1 MLTSNASGRYDD
13 TYNNCVYKSFLAQ
26 GTECE
31 LVYCWAS
38 DLLLQRETVSGNS
51 FKDLVPF
58 AREPYR
64 QERKGLLVNFERLL
78 MVRHETSMSLFSFCR
93 ESDYERGTLNDFM
106 REEKQRK
113 QMEAIADDL
122 FNNAK
127 VPSYAKFILPELVM
141 SCACLN
147 LALTMEFQS
156 KKRAAAGSSIHTL
169 LTGCR

>member
-1 MLTSNASGRYDD
+1 
-13 TYNNCVYKSFLAQ
+13 
-26 GTECE
+26 
-31 LVYCWAS
+31 
-38 DLLLQRETVSGNS
+38 VSGNS

-64 QERKGLLVNFERLL
+64 QELKRFPVNFERLL
-78 MVRHETSMSLFSFCR
+78 IIIRHETSMSLFSFCR
-93 ESDYERGTLNDFM
+93 ESDYERGTLTDFM

-127 VPSYAKFILPELVM
+127 VLSYAKFILPELVM
-141 SCACLN
+141 SCACFN
-147 LALTMEFQS
+147 LVLTMEFQS

-169 LTGCR
+169 LTGYR